1 MELLQS
7 AFNIAHAEGSNLLQ
21 PLLIIAHIVGVA
33 LGAGGAAV
41 TDATF
46 LRTVWDGRLAATE
59 LRLIEVISR
68 VVVTGL
74 LVLIAT
80 GAILVYT
87 HPGYFSLDAGNG
99 LFLMKITIVTILTI
113 NGIVFH
119 KRILPLLK
127 RHEGQRLNSDE
138 VRRNLPLLAVTGG
151 ISGISWYSALA
162 LGVLMQVVVW
172 PYLLLLNIYL
182 LLVLGAVL
190 TGYVGL
196 YWIVFVKNGGGDEL
210 KEVSEVDDEVKT
222 GFVAQNVANESRFDR
237 LAAVIGSRAVV
248 GLIAAVL
255 VIGFVVA
262 IMMSLSG
269 SPGEI
274 SFMSVLE
281 TTKFV
286 RGGVV

>member
-1 MELLQS
+1 
-7 AFNIAHAEGSNLLQ
+7 
-21 PLLIIAHIVGVA
+21 
-33 LGAGGAAV
+33 
-41 TDATF
+41 
-46 LRTVWDGRLAATE
+46 
-59 LRLIEVISR
+59 
-68 VVVTGL
+68 
-74 LVLIAT
+74 
-80 GAILVYT
+80 
-87 HPGYFSLDAGNG
+87 
-99 LFLMKITIVTILTI
+99 
-113 NGIVFH
+113 
-119 KRILPLLK
+119 
-127 RHEGQRLNSDE
+127 
-138 VRRNLPLLAVTGG
+138 
-151 ISGISWYSALA
+151 
-162 LGVLMQVVVW
+162 MQVVVW